1 VQAGEFK
8 RCERVG
14 MVSVEVGSTE
24 KTPGMLRLA
33 VPVRVP
39 HNPLV
44 TCTLHRIHR
53 VMSLRPRD
61 RDLLVHHMAGC
72 MGRGIPRGR

>member
-14 MVSVEVGSTE
+14 MMLVEVGSTE

-39 HNPLV
+39 HNPRSHALFIEFIEL
-44 TCTLHRIHR
+44 CH
-53 VMSLRPRD
+53 
-61 RDLLVHHMAGC
+61 
-72 MGRGIPRGR
+72 